1 MVTHAYNFG
10 ITLLEIFV
18 RKAPTSDAFRDDLM
32 LMEFVSA
39 AFPDKIE
46 QVLDPWLCCWKRNCS
61 LGSCHHQKKTG
72 CV

>member
-46 QVLDPWLCCWKRNCS
+46 QVLDP
-61 LGSCHHQKKTG
+61 
-72 CV
+72 